1 MRVCVIPARG
11 GSRRIPRKNIR
22 EFHGKPI
29 IAYSIETAKRSG
41 LFDRVYVSTEDR
53 EIAEVARLFGALPIL
68 RDLSM
73 ALDHVGTQEVMAD
86 AVRDILDDWVDEYL
100 ACCIYAT
107 APMLTVGDLH
117 RGYDAM
123 RATDSYSYIHGWYYW
138 GRAEWFGDEPLT
150 DGVELAKP
158 ADRWIDINDEADW
171 LKAEQ
176 MYSAL
181 HLSAA

>member
-29 IAYSIETAKRSG
+29 MAYSIETARRSG

-53 EIAEVARLFGALPIL
+53 EIAEVARLYGALPIL
-68 RDLSM
+68 RDPSM
-73 ALDHVGTQEVMAD
+73 SLDHVATQEVMAD
-86 AVRDILDDWVDEYL
+86 ALRDIEFDGW
-100 ACCIYAT
+100 ACCVYAT
-107 APMLTVGDLH
+107 APLLTADDL
-117 RGYDAM
+117 RKGYGVALGTAQYAYM
-123 RATDSYSYIHGWYYW
+123 HGWYYW
-138 GRAEWFGDEPLT
+138 GHSDWFGDEPLE

-171 LKAEQ
+171 KRAEE
-176 MYSAL
+176 MYAAL
-181 HLSAA
+181 HAST